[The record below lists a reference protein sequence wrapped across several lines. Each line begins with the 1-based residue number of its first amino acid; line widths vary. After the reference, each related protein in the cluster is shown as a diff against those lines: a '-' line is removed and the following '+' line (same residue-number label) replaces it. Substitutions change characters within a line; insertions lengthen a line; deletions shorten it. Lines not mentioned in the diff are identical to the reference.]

1 MERERIITI
10 GIIVG
15 LFGGLVGGPIAS
27 LVDYYASTAK
37 RLWLFLVPEFVGF
50 VFLGLMVYYGK
61 SRKKQ
66 ASYDKRIAYD
76 KTQHTLFVG
85 MVVLTSNTNM
95 YE

>member
-27 LVDYYASTAK
+27 LEDYYASRRK
-37 RLWLFLVPEFVGF
+37 MLSSFLVPEFIGF
-50 VFLGLMVYYGK
+50 VFLGLMVHFGR

-66 ASYDKRIAYD
+66 TNYDKEG
-76 KTQHTLFVG
+76 HL
-85 MVVLTSNTNM
+85 
-95 YE
+95 

>member
-10 GIIVG
+10 GIVVG

-27 LVDYYASTAK
+27 LVDYNASPTK

-61 SRKKQ
+61 SRKKK
-66 ASYDKRIAYD
+66 ASYNKKDRLGHNSAY
-76 KTQHTLFVG
+76 
-85 MVVLTSNTNM
+85 SI
-95 YE
+95 